1 MSESA
6 PAPTNVQAPNAAPAK
21 ASTPVEQ
28 HEKAARCHEMAAA
41 LHHEAARF
49 YADGDEENA
58 LECAKQALTHG
69 TRADALA
76 AQLVIPSVPATT
88 H

>member
-1 MSESA
+1 
-6 PAPTNVQAPNAAPAK
+6 
-21 ASTPVEQ
+21 
-28 HEKAARCHEMAAA
+28 MAAA

-49 YADGDEENA
+49 YADGDAENA

-69 TRADALA
+69 TRADTLA
-76 AQLVIPSVPATT
+76 AQLVSPSAPKTT